1 MSVDFGRR
9 RSDVLAAVGYLDLD
23 HVLVS
28 NMLNVRYL
36 TGFTGSVGYL
46 LLSANPVLLV
56 DARYREQA
64 GEQASGVDIVS
75 VDSSALLN
83 TGLANMLDEASATRI
98 GYEAQDLSAA
108 KYLDLVSP
116 NIDLIRTDNLV
127 ELRRTRKDEVEVAL
141 LRKAASLAIE
151 ILDMAWGL
159 IKPGVL
165 EAEIAGA
172 IEQAQRTAGSEGSAA
187 KLIVASGPRTSLPHA
202 AASMR
207 PIGRDEPVLIDIS
220 TVWEGYRADITRL
233 GFTGPVPA
241 EYSEIVD
248 VVGAAQDNAIAELR
262 PGMTASQV
270 DSLIR
275 GVVEEKGFGPQF
287 IHASGHGIGMGQHE
301 LPMFNPYHDTPVEP
315 GMVVMFEPGIYI
327 EGKYGARLEDAVVV
341 TEEGCDVL
349 MPAGREIRQI

>member
-1 MSVDFGRR
+1 MSVDFGQR
-9 RSDVLAAVGYLDLD
+9 RSDVLSALGSLDLD
-23 HVLVS
+23 HLLVS

-46 LLSANPVLLV
+46 LLSSDPLLLV
-56 DARYREQA
+56 DARYGEQA

-83 TGLANMLDEASATRI
+83 SGLANMLHGAGAPRI
-98 GYEAQDLSAA
+98 GYEAQDLTAA
-108 KYLDLVSP
+108 KYLDLASP
-116 NIDLIRTDNLV
+116 DIDLIRTDNLV
-127 ELRRTRKDEVEVAL
+127 EWRRTRKDEVEVDL

-151 ILDMAWGL
+151 ILETAWGL
-159 IKPGVL
+159 VQPGVL

-172 IEQAQRTAGSEGSAA
+172 IERAQRIAGSEGSAA

-207 PIGRDEPVLIDIS
+207 PIGQDEPVLIDIS
-220 TVWEGYRADITRL
+220 TVWEGYRADLTRL
-233 GFTGPVPA
+233 AFTGPVPA
-241 EYSEIVD
+241 EYSQIVD
-248 VVGAAQDNAIAELR
+248 VVRAAQDNAITEVR
-262 PGMTASQV
+262 PGMSASQV

-275 GVVEEKGFGPQF
+275 GVVEEMGFGPQF

-301 LPMFNPYHDTPVEP
+301 LPMFNPYNDMTLEP
-315 GMVVMFEPGIYI
+315 GMVVMFEPGIYL

-341 TEEGCDVL
+341 TEEGCEVL
-349 MPAGREIRQI
+349 MPTTREIRQI